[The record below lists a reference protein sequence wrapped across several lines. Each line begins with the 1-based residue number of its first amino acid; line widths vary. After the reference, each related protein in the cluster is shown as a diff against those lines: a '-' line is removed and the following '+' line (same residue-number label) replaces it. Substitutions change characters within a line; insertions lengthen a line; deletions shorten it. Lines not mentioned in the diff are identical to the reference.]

1 MKLTTLQFGYTE
13 NDEEIMDDEPQ
24 RIDLLQS
31 YKDSIDPA
39 KVAPSTSAAPSSA
52 TPSVPPP
59 SRAAVEDDDE
69 GYFQSLQHVTWR
81 GDRAL
86 KTRAR
91 DRDNRN

>member
-1 MKLTTLQFGYTE
+1 
-13 NDEEIMDDEPQ
+13 MDDEPQ

-31 YKDSIDPA
+31 YKDSIDPE
-39 KVAPSTSAAPSSA
+39 KVAPSTSTAPSSS

-81 GDRAL
+81 GDGAPN
-86 KTRAR
+86 TRAKETETT
-91 DRDNRN
+91 